1 MLGHARRQTGSIAMK
16 AARKL
21 VVQTGARAMSS
32 TEMDEYD
39 SMCFVGAT
47 ADKVFVHFNP
57 TETENTRHRA
67 SARRA
72 LLPPQLARCTY
83 CGMWRPTCKRALI
96 KAACFFEMCDVA
108 PCRWHVPIFWE

>member
-1 MLGHARRQTGSIAMK
+1 MLGHARRQTGAIAMK

-21 VVQTGARAMSS
+21 VAQTGARAMSS
-32 TEMDEYD
+32 TEMDEYG

-57 TETENTRHRA
+57 PETENTRHPA

-72 LLPPQLARCTY
+72 SLPPQLARCTC

-96 KAACFFEMCDVA
+96 KRRAPEMYDVA
-108 PCRWHVPIFWE
+108 RWHVHIPRE